1 MPRTSRPVAPAFH
14 RIARFLPAAVLAAAL
29 ASCAAPAPPPPP
41 PPPPPPAKPYIP
53 PPPKPKPPAGAS
65 ENLTIPPLDGSG
77 LRQSVNRNI
86 SSTQM
91 LWNLRSALNV
101 AALNCSDPKHAEIL
115 PRYKAF
121 LKNYTATLAAANR
134 KVDAEFK
141 ARYGAKFTAPREAY
155 MTSVY
160 NHFALPPAM
169 NEFCNAALAVTS
181 DLDAVTPPA
190 PKAAPP
196 KKGAKAAPVRTPTL
210 KPAELEAFAVR
221 SLPNIEVVYDDFY
234 RRYEKYRLDL
244 AEWNARYGPPPAP
257 AANSGTP

>member
-1 MPRTSRPVAPAFH
+1 MPPG
-14 RIARFLPAAVLAAAL
+14 
-29 ASCAAPAPPPPP
+29 
-41 PPPPPPAKPYIP
+41 
-53 PPPKPKPPAGAS
+53 GAS
-65 ENLTIPPLDGSG
+65 NNLSIPPLDASG
-77 LRQSVNRNI
+77 LRQSINRNI
-86 SSTQM
+86 SPTQM

-115 PRYKAF
+115 PRYKLF
-121 LKNYTATLAAANR
+121 LKNYTATLLAANR

-169 NEFCNAALAVTS
+169 PEFCNAVLAVTG
-181 DLDAVTPPA
+181 DLADATPAAPAA
-190 PKAAPP
+190 PKAVPQ
-196 KKGAKAAPVRTPTL
+196 KKGAAKAPAPRTPTL

-234 RRYEKYRLDL
+234 RRYEKYRTDL
-244 AEWNARYGPPPAP
+244 AEWNAKYGPPPAP
-257 AANSGTP
+257 EAAATAASGTP

>member
-1 MPRTSRPVAPAFH
+1 MPRTTRPAAPALPQIF
-14 RIARFLPAAVLAAAL
+14 RFLPAAVLAAAL

-41 PPPPPPAKPYIP
+41 PPPPPKPKPYIP
-53 PPPKPKPPAGAS
+53 PPPKPMPPAGAS
-65 ENLTIPPLDGSG
+65 GNLTIPPLDASG

-86 SSTQM
+86 SPTQM
-91 LWNLRSALNV
+91 LWNLRSAFNV

-115 PRYKAF
+115 PRYKVF
-121 LKNYTATLAAANR
+121 LKTYAKALTATNR

-169 NEFCNAALAVTS
+169 NEFCNATLAVTG
-181 DLDAVTPPA
+181 DMTAM
-190 PKAAPP
+190 
-196 KKGAKAAPVRTPTL
+196 
-210 KPAELEAFAVR
+210 KPAELEAFALR
-221 SLPNIEVVYDDFY
+221 SLPSIEIVYDDFY

-244 AEWNARYGPPPAP
+244 AEWNARYGTPPAP
-257 AANSGTP
+257 AATAGTP

>member
-1 MPRTSRPVAPAFH
+1 MV
-14 RIARFLPAAVLAAAL
+14 
-29 ASCAAPAPPPPP
+29 
-41 PPPPPPAKPYIP
+41 
-53 PPPKPKPPAGAS
+53 
-65 ENLTIPPLDGSG
+65 
-77 LRQSVNRNI
+77 
-86 SSTQM
+86 
-91 LWNLRSALNV
+91 WNLRSAFNV

-121 LKNYTATLAAANR
+121 LKNYTATLMAANR

-169 NEFCNAALAVTS
+169 PDFCSAVLAVSDDLAAL
-181 DLDAVTPPA
+181 TP
-190 PKAAPP
+190 AAPSAPASKKAGARIASP
-196 KKGAKAAPVRTPTL
+196 KVVTL

-221 SLPNIEVVYDDFY
+221 SLPSIEVVYDDFY

-244 AEWNARYGPPPAP
+244 AEWNARYGPPAAP
-257 AANSGTP
+257 AATAGTP